1 MSTSTPAEP
10 PDPPEGGV
18 TEHALAAAD
27 EFCGSGVAAAKSAAL
42 SSVSV
47 QPPPA
52 RVIDFVALG
61 AGAASLPS

>member
-18 TEHALAAAD
+18 LEQALVAAD
-27 EFCGSGVAAAKSAAL
+27 EFCGFGVAVAKSAAL

-52 RVIDFVALG
+52 RAIDFVALG
-61 AGAASLPS
+61 AGAESLPS